1 MTTGMTTE
9 TLDPKQVAD
18 ARMRIRNL
26 MSEMAKL
33 ARAGL
38 SPSEFYGELLSRVV
52 GALGAI
58 GGAVWMRRPDGT
70 LGLEYQV
77 QLAQAELDEPQHR
90 QMHDQLLSQV
100 FVGGEA
106 AAIAP
111 CSGTADTG
119 NPTPFLLLLAPI
131 RDHDQVQGVLEIL
144 QRPGANPA
152 TERGYLQYIIQAC
165 GLAGE
170 YLKDCQLREFRDR
183 QAVWNRLEAF
193 TRTVHGSLDLAQT
206 SRRVCDEGRR
216 ILECDRV
223 TLAVAQRGKM
233 TVTAISGQDRFD
245 PRSDM
250 VRLMNQLAE
259 VVAASGEPLW
269 YDGQSTNLPPQ
280 LESAAQRYLDE
291 SQSRLLAVYPLF
303 PPDAQEGEHR
313 RMAKAIGALMAEQ
326 IDDARPRKRI
336 AARIEPVRDHAA
348 IAVANSL
355 AYDGGP
361 LMTVCRKL
369 GGVCTA
375 ASLPGWGVALGA
387 VLLLVAALCLIPA
400 SLELEGRGILQPT
413 ARREVFAN
421 VAGVVTKVH
430 VRHGDAVRSS
440 DERPLLELENP
451 ALEERIASL
460 DGQIAATA
468 ERARAVQNTLLS
480 EKDLR
485 PAEKDR
491 LRGELAQLQQTTI
504 SLKEQRELALH
515 QKQQLRVFSPID
527 GVVTTW
533 DVHDR
538 LVSRPVERGQV
549 LLSVADPGSEW
560 ELDIRMPEDRM
571 GHILAAQKEH
581 GEDLLVR
588 FILAT
593 EPGVTYEGRIK
604 EIHRR
609 AEVHGEV
616 GNSVAVKVAFDRD
629 ELPHLRPGATVIAK
643 VVCGNRSLGYVWL
656 HDLWAF
662 VQSRI
667 LF

>member
-1 MTTGMTTE
+1 MTIQTI
-9 TLDPKQVAD
+9 DPQQVAE
-18 ARMRIRNL
+18 ARVRIRTL

-38 SPSEFYGELLSRVV
+38 TPPEFYGELLSRVV
-52 GALGAI
+52 SVLGAV
-58 GGAVWMRRPDGT
+58 GGAVWMRKANGT
-70 LGLEYQV
+70 LALEYQV
-77 QLAQAELDEPQHR
+77 QLDQAQLADLQR
-90 QMHDQLLSQV
+90 RKMHDQLLAQV
-100 FVGGEA
+100 LTGGEA

-111 CSGTADTG
+111 SSGTADTG
-119 NPTPFLLLLAPI
+119 NPTPFLLLLGPV
-131 RDHDQVQGVLEIL
+131 RDHEEVQGVLEVF
-144 QRPGANPA
+144 QRPGANAA
-152 TERGYLQYIIQAC
+152 TERGYINYLLQAC
-165 GLAGE
+165 ALAGD
-170 YLKDCQLREFRDR
+170 YLKDRQLREFRDR
-183 QAVWNRLEAF
+183 QAVWNRLETF

-206 SRRVCDEGRR
+206 SRRICDEGRR

-223 TLAVAQRGKM
+223 TLAVAQRGSM

-259 VVAASGEPLW
+259 AVAASGEPLW

-303 PPDAQEGEHR
+303 PPGSQDGER
-313 RMAKAIGALMAEQ
+313 RPGVKAIGVLMAEQ
-326 IDDARPRKRI
+326 IDDARPRERI

-355 AYDGGP
+355 AYDGGV
-361 LMTVCRKL
+361 LVNVCRKL
-369 GGVCTA
+369 ASPFAAITAPRWMVTLGVC
-375 ASLPGWGVALGA
+375 AS
-387 VLLLVAALCLIPA
+387 VLAALCIIPA
-400 SLELEGRGILQPT
+400 DLKLEGRGILQPV

-430 VRHGDAVRSS
+430 VRHGDEVKAGQ
-440 DERPLLELENP
+440 EQPLLELENP

-460 DGQIAATA
+460 EGQIAATA

-480 EKDLR
+480 ERDLR

-504 SLKEQRELALH
+504 SLNEQLELAQH

-527 GVVTTW
+527 GIVTTW
-533 DVHDR
+533 DVQDR
-538 LVSRPVERGQV
+538 LVARPVERGQV
-549 LLSVADPGSEW
+549 LLSVANPNGEW

-571 GHILAAQKEH
+571 GHILWAQKEY
-581 GEDLLVR
+581 GEDLRVQ

-593 EPGVTYEGRIK
+593 DPGVTYEGRVK

-609 AEVHGEV
+609 AEVHGDI

-629 ELPHLRPGATVIAK
+629 QLPHLRPGATVIAK
-643 VVCGNRSLGYVWL
+643 VVCGSRSIGYVWL

>member
-1 MTTGMTTE
+1 MTTQTI
-9 TLDPKQVAD
+9 DPQQVAE
-18 ARMRIRNL
+18 ARMRIRTL

-38 SPSEFYGELLSRVV
+38 TPPEFYGELLSRVV
-52 GALGAI
+52 SALGAV
-58 GGAVWMRRPDGT
+58 GGAVWMRRRDGT
-70 LGLEYQV
+70 LALEYQV
-77 QLAQAELDEPQHR
+77 QLDQAQLAEPQQR
-90 QMHDQLLSQV
+90 QMHNQLLAQV
-100 FVGGEA
+100 LTGGEA

-111 CSGTADTG
+111 SSGTADTG
-119 NPTPFLLLLAPI
+119 NPTPFLLLLGPV
-131 RDHDQVQGVLEIL
+131 RDHEDVQGVLEIF
-144 QRPGANPA
+144 QRPGANAA
-152 TERGYLQYIIQAC
+152 TERGYLNYLLQAC
-165 GLAGE
+165 ALAGD
-170 YLKDCQLREFRDR
+170 YLKDRQLREFRDR
-183 QAVWNRLEAF
+183 QAVWNRLESF
-193 TRTVHGSLDLAQT
+193 TRTVHGSLDLSQT

-223 TLAVAQRGKM
+223 TLAVAQRGHM

-245 PRSDM
+245 SRSDM
-250 VRLMNQLAE
+250 VRLMNQLADA
-259 VVAASGEPLW
+259 VAASGEPLW

-303 PPDAQEGEHR
+303 PPGSTDGEPR
-313 RMAKAIGALMAEQ
+313 PGVKAIGVLIAEQ
-326 IDDARPRKRI
+326 IDDARPRERI

-355 AYDGGP
+355 AYDGGM
-361 LMTVCRKL
+361 LVAVCRKL
-369 GGVCTA
+369 ASPFA
-375 ASLPGWGVALGA
+375 AITLPRWGMVAGA
-387 VLLLVAALCLIPA
+387 VGLVMAALCLVPA
-400 SLELEGRGILQPT
+400 DLKLEGRGILQPV

-430 VRHGDAVRSS
+430 VRHGDTVKAGQ
-440 DERPLLELENP
+440 DQPLLELENP

-460 DGQIAATA
+460 EGQIAATA

-480 EKDLR
+480 ERDLR

-504 SLKEQRELALH
+504 ALNEQRELALH

-527 GVVTTW
+527 GIVTTW

-538 LVSRPVERGQV
+538 LVARPVERGQV
-549 LLSVADPGSEW
+549 LLSVANADGEW

-571 GHILAAQKEH
+571 GHILQAQKDY
-581 GEDLLVR
+581 GEDLRVQ

-593 EPGVTYEGRIK
+593 DPGITYEGRVK
-604 EIHRR
+604 EVHRR
-609 AEVHGEV
+609 AEVHGEA

-629 ELPHLRPGATVIAK
+629 QLPHLRPGATVIAK
-643 VVCGNRSLGYVWL
+643 VVCGSRSIGYVWL

-662 VQSRI
+662 VQTRI